1 MWCRH
6 WQMSGPHSDTHVL
19 EVGVVRNPDP
29 QWTERFRAADIDFRC
44 LPEPMA
50 HADTVVER
58 PAPWSGPSGSGWDG
72 AAANDG
78 GD

>member
-1 MWCRH
+1 
-6 WQMSGPHSDTHVL
+6 
-19 EVGVVRNPDP
+19 VRNPDP

-44 LPEPMA
+44 LPEPIA

-58 PAPWSGPSGSGWDG
+58 PAPWSGPSGRGWDG